1 MDSFAHLIRSLLDL
15 LIELGNI
22 IVAALITVEVWLRAQ
37 LTQFG
42 LPPVIQTVILIAFA
56 ALLIIGSLRL
66 FGGLIRVAVV
76 LVLILIAI
84 HIALPV
90 LQH

>member
-1 MDSFAHLIRSLLDL
+1 MDSFANIVRSLLDL
-15 LIELGNI
+15 LIALGNI

-37 LTQFG
+37 LTHFG
-42 LPPVIQTVILIAFA
+42 LPPPVQTVILIAVA
-56 ALLIIGSLRL
+56 ALLVIGSLRL

-84 HIALPV
+84 HIALPI

>member
-1 MDSFAHLIRSLLDL
+1 MDSFANIVRRLLDL
-15 LIELGNI
+15 LIALGNI
-22 IVAALITVEVWLRAQ
+22 IVAALITIEVWLRAQ

-42 LPPVIQTVILIAFA
+42 LPPVIQTVILIAVA
-56 ALLIIGSLRL
+56 ALLVIGSLRL
-66 FGGLIRVAVV
+66 FGGLIRIALV

-84 HIALPV
+84 HVALPV

>member
-1 MDSFAHLIRSLLDL
+1 MDSFAHAVRSLLDL
-15 LIELGNI
+15 LIKLGNL
-22 IVAALITVEVWLRAQ
+22 IVAGLIAVEVWLRAQ

-42 LPPVIQTVILIAFA
+42 LPAPVQTVILIVVA
-56 ALLIIGSLRL
+56 ALLVIGSLRL

-84 HIALPV
+84 HVALPA

>member
-1 MDSFAHLIRSLLDL
+1 MDSLAHIIRSLLDL
-15 LIELGNI
+15 LIQLGNI

-37 LTQFG
+37 LTHFG
-42 LPPVIQTVILIAFA
+42 LPPPIQTAILIAVA

-84 HIALPV
+84 HVALPV

>member
-1 MDSFAHLIRSLLDL
+1 MDSFANIVRRLLDL
-15 LIELGNI
+15 LIALGNI
-22 IVAALITVEVWLRAQ
+22 IVAALITIEVWLRAQ

-42 LPPVIQTVILIAFA
+42 LPPVIQTVILIAVA
-56 ALLIIGSLRL
+56 ALLVIGSLRL
-66 FGGLIRVAVV
+66 FGGLIRIAVV

-84 HIALPV
+84 HVALPV

>member
-1 MDSFAHLIRSLLDL
+1 MNSASNFVRSLLDL
-15 LIELGNI
+15 LISLGNI
-22 IVAALITVEVWLRAQ
+22 VVAALITVEVWLRAQ
-37 LTQFG
+37 LAQFG
-42 LPPVIQTVILIAFA
+42 LPPPIQTAILVAVA
-56 ALLIIGSLRL
+56 VLLIIGALRL

>member
-1 MDSFAHLIRSLLDL
+1 MDSFTNIVRRLLDL

-37 LTQFG
+37 LTQLG
-42 LPPVIQTVILIAFA
+42 LPPPIQTVILIAVA
-56 ALLIIGSLRL
+56 ALLVIGSLRL

-84 HIALPV
+84 HVALPV

>member
-1 MDSFAHLIRSLLDL
+1 MDSFTHLVRSLLDL
-15 LIELGNI
+15 LIGLGNI
-22 IVAALITVEVWLRAQ
+22 IVAALISVELWLRAQ
-37 LTQFG
+37 LGQLG
-42 LPPVIQTVILIAFA
+42 LPPAVQTVILIAVA
-56 ALLIIGSLRL
+56 VLLVIGALRL

-84 HIALPV
+84 HVLLPV

>member
-1 MDSFAHLIRSLLDL
+1 MDSSANIVRRVLDL
-15 LIELGNI
+15 LIALGNI
-22 IVAALITVEVWLRAQ
+22 IVAALVTIEVWLRAQ

-42 LPPVIQTVILIAFA
+42 LAPEIQTVILIAVA
-56 ALLIIGSLRL
+56 VLLVVGSLRL

-84 HIALPV
+84 HVAMPV

>member
-1 MDSFAHLIRSLLDL
+1 MDSFANIVRRLLDL
-15 LIELGNI
+15 LIALGNI
-22 IVAALITVEVWLRAQ
+22 IVAALITIEVWLRAR

-42 LPPVIQTVILIAFA
+42 LPPVIQTVILIAVA
-56 ALLIIGSLRL
+56 ALLVIGSLRL
-66 FGGLIRVAVV
+66 FGGLIRIALV

-84 HIALPV
+84 HVALPV

>member
-1 MDSFAHLIRSLLDL
+1 MNSVSNFVHSLLDL
-15 LIELGNI
+15 LVSLGNI
-22 IVAALITVEVWLRAQ
+22 VVAALVTVEVWLRAQ
-37 LTQFG
+37 LTQLG
-42 LPPVIQTVILIAFA
+42 LPPPIQTAILVAVA
-56 ALLIIGSLRL
+56 VLLIIGALRL